1 MKKVITL
8 LLLMLIFSTS
18 VLAVGKT
25 SKKNSSSSGSG
36 DVGVGLIVGSFN
48 GLNLRFLGSANSA
61 VNLDLAWNHDSDVLL
76 AADYIIN
83 NKKPIQSLNGFP
95 IYYGLGLKACSGDD
109 SLGFRF
115 ILGTNFRLTDID
127 KNLELFLELAPGL
140 TVIDHTDGYI
150 DLGLGLRYYF

>member
-48 GLNLRFLGSANSA
+48 GLNQEL
-61 VNLDLAWNHDSDVLL
+61 
-76 AADYIIN
+76 
-83 NKKPIQSLNGFP
+83 IQEITLSFYQYQL
-95 IYYGLGLKACSGDD
+95 
-109 SLGFRF
+109 
-115 ILGTNFRLTDID
+115 
-127 KNLELFLELAPGL
+127 
-140 TVIDHTDGYI
+140 V
-150 DLGLGLRYYF
+150 